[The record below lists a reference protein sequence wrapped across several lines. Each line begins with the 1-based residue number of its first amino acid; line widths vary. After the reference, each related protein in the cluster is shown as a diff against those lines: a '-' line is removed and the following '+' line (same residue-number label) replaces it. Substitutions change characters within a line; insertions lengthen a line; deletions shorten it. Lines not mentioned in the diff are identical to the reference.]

1 MYMFTPLETILVCNL
16 KKNYHKTDLLKEFLT
31 GQEAPFGGPAQIV
44 KRVSNGAG
52 STLWRPGT
60 DSRIPGKIYLPR

>member
-16 KKNYHKTDLLKEFLT
+16 KKNYLKTDLLKEFLT

-44 KRVSNGAG
+44 EYLGRY
-52 STLWRPGT
+52 
-60 DSRIPGKIYLPR
+60 IYPVRNK